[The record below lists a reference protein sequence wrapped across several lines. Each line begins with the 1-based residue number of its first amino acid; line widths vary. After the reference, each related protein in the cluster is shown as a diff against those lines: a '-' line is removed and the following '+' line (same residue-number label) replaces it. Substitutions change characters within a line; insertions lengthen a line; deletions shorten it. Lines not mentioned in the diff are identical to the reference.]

1 MMGTLGWK
9 RLQFLLIV
17 CWFFVSLEVPTEAQ
31 NILCYK
37 TFDETSGTCRNLL
50 GGEISQEDCCLN
62 HQYGFQAAQHG
73 PCQSCRE
80 ASWNEWSSWSAC
92 SVSCTEG
99 VQRRSRVC
107 YGSRAGTCLRD
118 TREREMKS
126 CLQKECCPMMGA
138 WTEWSAWQPCSVT
151 CLTGT
156 QIRERTCTNPAP
168 ICGGTCSGVSK
179 ETKICDTQQICPTH
193 GNWGNWG
200 PWQHCSHTCT
210 IEGSA
215 AKPQQLRFRL
225 CNNPPP
231 SINPQGKACPGGS
244 QESQSCTGLP
254 FCPRDGNWGSWK
266 PFQPCSVTCGVG
278 QTLQKRLCDNPA
290 PKYGGQ
296 NCLGEDI
303 RRQPCTVRVPCPVD
317 GYWKEWTPWKPCS
330 LHETDSDIKCKDIAA
345 SQIRSRTCTG
355 RHHEGKRCVGFSR
368 ESRTCYNLEGCRVP
382 GAWTAWSPWG
392 LCEPAC
398 GPEPKRSRKRVCAP
412 IYPNYSRVVTGEDGK
427 QYNATFWG
435 NPNPQC
441 KHLEGQDLEV
451 VEETPCQNVP
461 PCED

>member
-1 MMGTLGWK
+1 
-9 RLQFLLIV
+9 
-17 CWFFVSLEVPTEAQ
+17 AQ

-50 GGEISQEDCCLN
+50 GDEISQEDCCLN

-80 ASWNEWSSWSAC
+80 ARWNEWSSWSAC

-107 YGSRAGTCLRD
+107 YGSRAGTCLSD

-126 CLQKECCPMMGA
+126 CLQKEC
-138 WTEWSAWQPCSVT
+138 
-151 CLTGT
+151 
-156 QIRERTCTNPAP
+156 
-168 ICGGTCSGVSK
+168 
-179 ETKICDTQQICPTH
+179 CPTH

-215 AKPQQLRFRL
+215 VKPQQLRLRL

-266 PFQPCSVTCGVG
+266 SFQTCSVTCGVG

-303 RRQPCTVRVPCPVD
+303 RRQPCTIRVPCPVD

-330 LHETDSDIKCKDIAA
+330 RYEIDFDIECKDIPA
-345 SQIRSRTCTG
+345 SQIRTRTCTG
-355 RHHEGKRCVGFSR
+355 RRHEGKRCAGSTS
-368 ESRTCYNLEGCRVP
+368 ESRACYNFEGCRGEYWESETRREP
-382 GAWTAWSPWG
+382 GQLGVLGVSVNQPVDLNLKDLVRESVRPST
-392 LCEPAC
+392 LII
-398 GPEPKRSRKRVCAP
+398 RKK
-412 IYPNYSRVVTGEDGK
+412 VVTGENGK
-427 QYNATFWG
+427 QQNVTFWG
-435 NPNPQC
+435 NPQPQC
-441 KHLEGQDLEV
+441 KRLEGQDLEV

-461 PCED
+461 PCEG